1 MGFSKMKML
10 GRKIRYKL
18 VLAVLL
24 ILLLSLSLVTVIT
37 HQKSLSVIREQ
48 SSVLNASLAQ
58 MGAEQLSA
66 TASQIN
72 TIYQSIYLDSEFRDY
87 LKNLA
92 LNGPQSLSAGYTD
105 QLKSVFLSRLSS
117 RTDIYSIIYIDPL
130 GRLTYCTRDEAGHYA
145 GYLNCGLPDNYAAL
159 YETLDTWPRG
169 LKMLPTAKH
178 MALRSKSGDQAPL
191 VYAAARKIVN
201 TESHYEPVGVM
212 FITMDLST
220 CSHMAQ
226 TIVADSSTLVYVT
239 DLNGSVIYDSSGSH
253 TGQAAPETLAA
264 YFNEN
269 CSKPILS
276 IEHTSYVIAHS
287 EVASF
292 GWRVITLVPEEV
304 YAEEAYSVS
313 DAILLSAIV
322 VLALAAALTALF
334 SRILSLPLERMAQTM
349 NRVDSEH
356 LSIRSTV
363 KGRDEVSQIAQSFNE
378 LMDRLQTAI
387 QNEYLLEIRHKEAM
401 LRALQAQLNPHFLY
415 NVLQSVSSMAEVREA
430 PEIVTL
436 ARSLGNL
443 LRYSIQSESLTATVR
458 DEVLHV
464 EHYLLIQK
472 TRFGERLHYQINVPE
487 YAMEYLLPRVFLQ
500 PMAENAIIHG
510 LEAQPEPGNLS
521 IRIWQEDDLLHID
534 VSDDGCGISPEE
546 LDRIY
551 EQFKNTQI
559 PNSETGI
566 GLINLKSRL
575 ELLYGDRASLHV
587 ETEVGVGTSISITL
601 PAERG

>member
-1 MGFSKMKML
+1 MKML

-24 ILLLSLSLVTVIT
+24 ILLFSLGLVTVIT

-66 TASQIN
+66 AASQIN

-92 LNGPQSLSAGYTD
+92 LKGPQKLPSGYTD

-117 RTDIYSIIYIDPL
+117 RTDLYSIIYIDPL

-145 GYLNCGLPDNYAAL
+145 SYQNCGLPNDYAAL
-159 YETLDTWPRG
+159 YETIGTWQRG

-178 MALRSKSGDQAPL
+178 MTLRSKAGDKAPL

-220 CSHMAQ
+220 CARMAQ
-226 TIVADSSTLVYVT
+226 TISADPSTLVYVT
-239 DLNGSVIYDSSGSH
+239 DQSGTVIYDSSGIQ
-253 TGQAAPETLAA
+253 TGKPVPEALAA
-264 YFNEN
+264 YF
-269 CSKPILS
+269 CSDSKEPVLS
-276 IEHTSYVIAHS
+276 IERTSYVIAHS

-292 GWRVITLVPEEV
+292 GWRVVTLVPEEV
-304 YAEEAYSVS
+304 YAREAYSVS
-313 DAILLSAIV
+313 DAILISAIA
-322 VLALAAALTALF
+322 VLALAAALTTLF
-334 SRILSLPLERMAQTM
+334 SRILSHPLEQMAQTM

-356 LSIRSTV
+356 LSIRAAV
-363 KGRDEVSQIAQSFNE
+363 DGHDEVAQIARSFNE
-378 LMDRLQTAI
+378 LMDRLQAAI
-387 QNEYLLEIRHKEAM
+387 QSEYLLEIRHKEAM

-436 ARSLGNL
+436 ARSLGSV
-443 LRYSIQSESLTATVR
+443 LRYSIQCESLTASVR
-458 DEVLHV
+458 EEVSHV

-472 TRFGERLHYQINVPE
+472 IRFGERLHYKLNVPE
-487 YAMEYLLPRVFLQ
+487 YAMDYLLPRVFLQ
-500 PMAENAIIHG
+500 PMAENAVIHG
-510 LEAQPEPGNLS
+510 LEARPEPGNLS
-521 IRIWQEDDLLHID
+521 IRIWLEDELLHIE
-534 VSDDGCGISPEE
+534 VSDDGCGIAPEE

-551 EQFKNTQI
+551 EQFRHTQI
-559 PNSETGI
+559 PSSETGI

-575 ELLYGDRASLHV
+575 ELFYGDRASLHI
-587 ETEVGVGTSISITL
+587 ETEIGVGTSIIITL

>member
-1 MGFSKMKML
+1 MKML

-24 ILLLSLSLVTVIT
+24 ILLFSLGLVTVIT

-66 TASQIN
+66 AASQIN

-92 LNGPQSLSAGYTD
+92 LNGPQNLSSEYTD

-117 RTDIYSIIYIDPL
+117 RTDLYSIIYIDPL

-145 GYLNCGLPDNYAAL
+145 SYQNCGLPEDYASL
-159 YETLDTWPRG
+159 YETLGSWPNG

-178 MALRSKSGDQAPL
+178 MALRSKAGDKAPL

-201 TESHYEPVGVM
+201 TESHYESVGVM

-220 CSHMAQ
+220 CAHMAQ
-226 TIVADSSTLVYVT
+226 TISADSSTLVYVT
-239 DLNGSVIYDSSGSH
+239 DQSGTVIYDSSGSR
-253 TGQAAPETLAA
+253 TGQLIPEALAV
-264 YFNEN
+264 YFNN
-269 CSKPILS
+269 NSKSPFLS

-292 GWRVITLVPEEV
+292 GWRVVTLVPEEV
-304 YAEEAYSVS
+304 YAREAYSVS
-313 DAILLSAIV
+313 DAILISAIM
-322 VLALAAALTALF
+322 VLGLAAALTALF
-334 SRILSLPLERMAQTM
+334 SRILSHPLEQMAQTM

-356 LSIRSTV
+356 LSIRAPVS
-363 KGRDEVSQIAQSFNE
+363 GHDEVAQIAHSFNE
-378 LMDRLQTAI
+378 LMDRLQAAI

-436 ARSLGNL
+436 ARSLGSV
-443 LRYSIQSESLTATVR
+443 LRYSIQCESFTASVR
-458 DEVLHV
+458 EEVSHV

-472 TRFGERLHYQINVPE
+472 IRFGERLHYKLDVPE
-487 YAMEYLLPRVFLQ
+487 YAMDYILPRVFLQ
-500 PMAENAIIHG
+500 PMAENAVIHG
-510 LEAQPEPGNLS
+510 LEARPEPGNLS
-521 IRIWQEDDLLHID
+521 IRIWLEDELLHIE
-534 VSDDGCGISPEE
+534 VSDDGRGIAPEE
-546 LDRIY
+546 LDRIH
-551 EQFKNTQI
+551 EQFHYTQI
-559 PNSETGI
+559 PSSETGI

-575 ELLYGDRASLHV
+575 ELFYGDLASLHI
-587 ETEVGVGTSISITL
+587 ESEIGVGTSIMITL
-601 PAERG
+601 PAERS

>member
-1 MGFSKMKML
+1 MKML

-24 ILLLSLSLVTVIT
+24 ILLFSLGLVTVIT

-66 TASQIN
+66 AASQIN

-92 LNGPQSLSAGYTD
+92 LKGPQKLPSGYTD

-117 RTDIYSIIYIDPL
+117 RTDLYSIIYIDPL

-145 GYLNCGLPDNYAAL
+145 SYQNCGLPNDYAAL
-159 YETLDTWPRG
+159 YETLGTWQRG

-178 MALRSKSGDQAPL
+178 MTLRSKAGDKAPL

-220 CSHMAQ
+220 CARMAQ
-226 TIVADSSTLVYVT
+226 TISADPSTLVYVT
-239 DLNGSVIYDSSGSH
+239 DQSGTVIYDSSGIQ
-253 TGQAAPETLAA
+253 TGKPVPEALAA
-264 YFNEN
+264 YF
-269 CSKPILS
+269 CSDSKEPVLS
-276 IEHTSYVIAHS
+276 IERTSYVIAHS

-292 GWRVITLVPEEV
+292 GWRVVTLVPEEV
-304 YAEEAYSVS
+304 YAREAYSVS
-313 DAILLSAIV
+313 DAILISAIA
-322 VLALAAALTALF
+322 VLALAAALTTLF
-334 SRILSLPLERMAQTM
+334 SRILSHPLEQMAQTM

-356 LSIRSTV
+356 LSIRAAV
-363 KGRDEVSQIAQSFNE
+363 DGHDEVAQIARSFNE
-378 LMDRLQTAI
+378 LMDRLQAAI
-387 QNEYLLEIRHKEAM
+387 QSEYLLEIRHKEAM

-436 ARSLGNL
+436 ARSLGSV
-443 LRYSIQSESLTATVR
+443 LRYSIQCESLTASVR
-458 DEVLHV
+458 EEVSHV

-472 TRFGERLHYQINVPE
+472 IRFGERLHYKLNVPE
-487 YAMEYLLPRVFLQ
+487 YAMDYLLPRVFLQ
-500 PMAENAIIHG
+500 PMAENAVIHG
-510 LEAQPEPGNLS
+510 LEARPEPGNLS
-521 IRIWQEDDLLHID
+521 ILIWLEDELLHIE
-534 VSDDGCGISPEE
+534 VSDDGCGIAPEE

-551 EQFKNTQI
+551 EQFRHTQI
-559 PNSETGI
+559 PSSETGI

-575 ELLYGDRASLHV
+575 ELFYGDRASLHI
-587 ETEVGVGTSISITL
+587 ETEIGVGTSIIITL

>member
-1 MGFSKMKML
+1 MGFSKMNTL

-18 VLAVLL
+18 ILAVFM
-24 ILLLSLSLVTVIT
+24 ILLLSLGLVTVIS

-48 SSVLNASLAQ
+48 SSALNASLAQ

-66 TASQIN
+66 AASQIN

-92 LNGPQSLSAGYTD
+92 LKGPQNLSSGYTD

-117 RTDIYSIIYIDPL
+117 RTDLYSIIYIDPL

-145 GYLNCGLPDNYAAL
+145 SYKDCGLAEDYAKL
-159 YETLDTWPRG
+159 YETLDTWQSG
-169 LKMLPTAKH
+169 LIMLPTAKH
-178 MALRSKSGDQAPL
+178 MALRAKTGDKAPL

-201 TESHYEPVGVM
+201 TESHFESVGVM

-220 CSHMAQ
+220 CAHMAQ
-226 TIVADSSTLVYVT
+226 TISADSSTLVYVT
-239 DLNGSVIYDSSGSH
+239 DQSGTVIYDSSGSRM
-253 TGQAAPETLAA
+253 GQPIPEALAV
-264 YFNEN
+264 YFNKTSSE
-269 CSKPILS
+269 PVLS
-276 IEHTSYVIAHS
+276 IEHTVFVIAHA
-287 EVASF
+287 EVASS
-292 GWRVITLVPEEV
+292 GWRVVTLVPEEV
-304 YAEEAYSVS
+304 YAREAYSVS
-313 DAILLSAIV
+313 DAILLSAIA
-322 VLALAAALTALF
+322 VLALAVALTALF
-334 SRILSLPLERMAQTM
+334 SRILSRPLEQMAQTM

-356 LSIRSTV
+356 LSIRSAV

-378 LMDRLQTAI
+378 LMDRLQAAI
-387 QNEYLLEIRHKEAM
+387 QNEYLLEIRQKEAM

-430 PEIVTL
+430 PEIATL

-443 LRYSIQSESLTATVR
+443 LRYSIQSESLTATLR
-458 DEVLHV
+458 EEVSHV

-472 TRFGERLHYQINVPE
+472 IRFGERLHYQINVPE
-487 YAMEYLLPRVFLQ
+487 YAMESLLPRVFLQ
-500 PMAENAIIHG
+500 PMVENAIIHG

-521 IRIWQEDDLLHID
+521 IRIWQEDELLHIE
-534 VSDDGCGISPEE
+534 VSDDGCGISPAE

-551 EQFKNTQI
+551 EQFRHTQI
-559 PNSETGI
+559 PNTETGI

-575 ELLYGDRASLHV
+575 ELFYGDRASLHI
-587 ETEVGVGTSISITL
+587 ETEVGVGTSITITL
-601 PAERG
+601 PAERS

>member
-1 MGFSKMKML
+1 MKML
-10 GRKIRYKL
+10 GSKIRYKL

-24 ILLLSLSLVTVIT
+24 ILLLSLSLVTVISN
-37 HQKSLSVIREQ
+37 QKSLSVIREQ

-66 TASQIN
+66 AASQIN

-87 LKNLA
+87 LKSLA
-92 LNGPQSLSAGYTD
+92 LSGPRNLPVGYTD

-130 GRLTYCTRDEAGHYA
+130 GRLTYCTRDEAGHYED
-145 GYLNCGLPDNYAAL
+145 YENCGLPEDYTAL
-159 YETLDTWPRG
+159 YESLDTWQRG

-178 MALRSKSGDQAPL
+178 MALRSKAGNKAPL

-212 FITMDLST
+212 YITMDLST
-220 CSHMAQ
+220 CAHMAQ
-226 TIVADSSTLVYVT
+226 TISADSTTLVYVV
-239 DLNGSVIYDSSGSH
+239 DQNGSVIYDSSGSR
-253 TGQAAPETLAA
+253 TGQSAPKSLAA
-264 YFNEN
+264 YFSEGRND
-269 CSKPILS
+269 PLLS
-276 IEHTSYVIAHS
+276 IERTTYVIAHS

-292 GWRVITLVPEEV
+292 GWRVVTLVPEEV
-304 YAEEAYSVS
+304 YAKEAYSVS
-313 DAILLSAIV
+313 DAILLSAIA
-322 VLALAAALTALF
+322 VLTLAAALTTLF
-334 SRILSLPLERMAQTM
+334 SRILSRPLERMAQTM

-356 LSIRSTV
+356 LSIRAAVS
-363 KGRDEVSQIAQSFNE
+363 GHDEVSQMARSFNE

-436 ARSLGNL
+436 ARSLGSL

-458 DEVLHV
+458 EEVSHV

-472 TRFGERLHYQINVPE
+472 IRFGERLHYQLNVPE
-487 YAMEYLLPRVFLQ
+487 YVMDCVLPRVFLQ

-510 LEAQPEPGNLS
+510 LESQPEPGNLS
-521 IRIWQEDDLLHID
+521 IRIWQEDDFLHIE
-534 VSDDGCGISPEE
+534 VSDDGCGILPEE
-546 LDRIY
+546 LERIY
-551 EQFKNTQI
+551 EQFRLTQI
-559 PNSETGI
+559 PNTETGI

-575 ELLYGDRASLHV
+575 ELFYGERAGLRI

>member
-1 MGFSKMKML
+1 MKML

-24 ILLLSLSLVTVIT
+24 ILLFSLGLVTVIT

-66 TASQIN
+66 AASQIN

-92 LNGPQSLSAGYTD
+92 LKGPQNLPSEYTD

-117 RTDIYSIIYIDPL
+117 RTDLYSIIYIDPL

-145 GYLNCGLPDNYAAL
+145 SYQNCGLPEDYASL
-159 YETLDTWPRG
+159 YETLGSWPNG

-178 MALRSKSGDQAPL
+178 MALRSKTGDKAPL

-201 TESHYEPVGVM
+201 TESHYESVGVM
-212 FITMDLST
+212 FITMNLST
-220 CSHMAQ
+220 CAHMAQ
-226 TIVADSSTLVYVT
+226 TISADSSTLVFVT
-239 DLNGSVIYDSSGSH
+239 DQSGTVIYDS
-253 TGQAAPETLAA
+253 TGIQTGEPVPEALAG
-264 YFNEN
+264 YFSND
-269 CSKPILS
+269 SKEPILT
-276 IEHTSYVIAHS
+276 IERTPYVIAHS

-292 GWRVITLVPEEV
+292 GWRVVTLVPEEV
-304 YAEEAYSVS
+304 YAREAYSVS

-334 SRILSLPLERMAQTM
+334 SRILSHPLEQMAQTM

-356 LSIRSTV
+356 LSIRAPVS
-363 KGRDEVSQIAQSFNE
+363 GHDEVAQIAQSFNE
-378 LMDRLQTAI
+378 LMSRLQAAI

-436 ARSLGNL
+436 ARSLGSV
-443 LRYSIQSESLTATVR
+443 LRYSIQCESLTASVR
-458 DEVLHV
+458 EEVSHV
-464 EHYLLIQK
+464 ENYLLIQK
-472 TRFGERLHYQINVPE
+472 IRFGERLHYKLDVPE
-487 YAMEYLLPRVFLQ
+487 YAMDYILPRVFLQ
-500 PMAENAIIHG
+500 PMAENAVIHG
-510 LEAQPEPGNLS
+510 LEARPEPGNLS
-521 IRIWQEDDLLHID
+521 IRIWLEDELLHIE
-534 VSDDGCGISPEE
+534 VSDDGRGIAPEE
-546 LDRIY
+546 LARIH
-551 EQFKNTQI
+551 EQFHHTQI
-559 PNSETGI
+559 PSSETGI

-575 ELLYGDRASLHV
+575 ELFYSDRASLRI
-587 ETEVGVGTSISITL
+587 ESEIGVGTSIMITL
-601 PAERG
+601 PAERS

>member
-1 MGFSKMKML
+1 MKML

-24 ILLLSLSLVTVIT
+24 ILLFSLGLVTVIT

-66 TASQIN
+66 AASQIN

-92 LNGPQSLSAGYTD
+92 LKGPQKLPSGYTD

-117 RTDIYSIIYIDPL
+117 RTDLYSIIYIDPL

-145 GYLNCGLPDNYAAL
+145 SYQNCGLPNDYAAL
-159 YETLDTWPRG
+159 YETLGTWQRG

-178 MALRSKSGDQAPL
+178 MTLRSKAGDKAPL

-220 CSHMAQ
+220 CARMAQ
-226 TIVADSSTLVYVT
+226 TISADPSTLVYVT
-239 DLNGSVIYDSSGSH
+239 DQSGTVIYDSSGIQ
-253 TGQAAPETLAA
+253 TGKPVPEALAA
-264 YFNEN
+264 YF
-269 CSKPILS
+269 CSDSKEPVLS
-276 IEHTSYVIAHS
+276 IERTSYVIAHS

-292 GWRVITLVPEEV
+292 GWRVVTLVPEEV
-304 YAEEAYSVS
+304 YAREAYSVS
-313 DAILLSAIV
+313 DAILISAIA
-322 VLALAAALTALF
+322 VLALAAALTTLF
-334 SRILSLPLERMAQTM
+334 SRILSHPLEQMAQTM

-356 LSIRSTV
+356 LSIRAAV
-363 KGRDEVSQIAQSFNE
+363 DGHDEVAQIARSFNE
-378 LMDRLQTAI
+378 LMDRLQAAI
-387 QNEYLLEIRHKEAM
+387 QSEYLLEIRHKEAM

-436 ARSLGNL
+436 ARSLGSV
-443 LRYSIQSESLTATVR
+443 LRYSIQCESLTASVR
-458 DEVLHV
+458 EEVSHV

-472 TRFGERLHYQINVPE
+472 IRFGERLHYKLNVPE
-487 YAMEYLLPRVFLQ
+487 YAMDYLLPRVFLQ
-500 PMAENAIIHG
+500 PMAENAVIHG
-510 LEAQPEPGNLS
+510 LEARPEPGNLS
-521 IRIWQEDDLLHID
+521 IRIWLEDELLHIE
-534 VSDDGCGISPEE
+534 VSDDGCGIAPEE

-551 EQFKNTQI
+551 EQFRHTQI
-559 PNSETGI
+559 PSSETGI

-575 ELLYGDRASLHV
+575 ELFYGDRASLHI
-587 ETEVGVGTSISITL
+587 ETEIGVGTSIIITL